1 MPSQIDITELPND
14 DDDASG
20 SGGRGSGGGSGSGSS
35 SRASSRRS
43 KTARKRT
50 SRPRPS
56 DGQLSDRLAGML
68 ERLTTTLRERGDD
81 ELAEAVERDGA
92 VMANALVNI
101 TKPVK
106 WLRIPLIAIIGI
118 VEPGLAFGRT
128 GRIVAS
134 RWAARR
140 ARTAPGGQPGEPG
153 VQCNRCGQVS
163 SVTDTACPF
172 CGFPGTDTRRP

>member
-1 MPSQIDITELPND
+1 MPSQIDITELPSD

-20 SGGRGSGGGSGSGSS
+20 SGGRSSGSGGGGSGG
-35 SRASSRRS
+35 SRASSRRG

-50 SRPRPS
+50 SRPRPT
-56 DGQLSDRLAGML
+56 DTQLSGRLEGML

-128 GRIVAS
+128 GRIVAG

-140 ARTAPGGQPGEPG
+140 ARSAPGAQPGEPG
-153 VQCNRCGQVS
+153 VQCQRCGQVS
-163 SVTDTACPF
+163 SVTDVVCPF